1 MSSTTN
7 EHSPLLGEQR
17 QQAQQEGDAHQI
29 NFSKED
35 PEDPRQWP
43 YRKKMI
49 NVGVIA
55 LMAGV

>member
-1 MSSTTN
+1 MSSNTT

-17 QQAQQEGDAHQI
+17 QQAQQDGDAYRI
-29 NFSKED
+29 SFSKKD

-55 LMAGV
+55 LMAGM